1 MFASA
6 RKAAELIFDRTFFHI
21 VLKSVALTILL
32 FVILFAAAEYALY
45 HLPIAHWAGLDAALS
60 ILGIVLFLLLVMFL
74 GAPVAALFATLFLE
88 DVARAVEAK
97 DYPDDP
103 QARGAPFWQS
113 LLLGLRLFAL
123 LVAANALLLPA
134 DFLLPGVG
142 NLLSL
147 FVTGWLLGR
156 QYFELVALRHVSRT
170 TMDNLRRQHRGP
182 ILAAGVMMAVAAA
195 IPVVN
200 LFAPIFG
207 VALMVHEYKR
217 FVREDQPA

>member
-6 RKAAELIFDRTFFHI
+6 RKAAELIFDHRFFHV
-21 VLKSVALTILL
+21 VLKAVGLTILL
-32 FVILFAAAEYALY
+32 FVILFAGAEYALH
-45 HLPIAHWAGLDAALS
+45 HLSIAHSAGGDAALS
-60 ILGIVLFLLLVMFL
+60 ILGIILFFLLATFL
-74 GAPVAALFATLFLE
+74 GAPVAALFATLFLDE
-88 DVARAVEAK
+88 VAGAVEAK
-97 DYPDDP
+97 YYPDDP
-103 QARGAPFWQS
+103 SARGAPFWQS

-123 LVAANALLLPA
+123 LLIAGALLLPA
-134 DFLLPGVG
+134 DFFLPGVG

-147 FVTGWLLGR
+147 LVTGWLLGR

-170 TMDNLRRQHRGP
+170 AMDNLRRQRRGA
-182 ILAAGVMMAVAAA
+182 ILAAGVLMALTAA

-200 LFAPIFG
+200 LFAPLFG

>member
-6 RKAAELIFDRTFFHI
+6 RKAAGLIFDRAFLSV
-21 VLKSVALTILL
+21 VLKAVALTILL
-32 FVILFAAAEYALY
+32 FAILFAGAEYALY
-45 HLPIAHWAGLDAALS
+45 HLPIAHSAGLDAALS
-60 ILGIVLFLLLVMFL
+60 ILGIILFFLLVMFL
-74 GAPVAALFATLFLE
+74 GGPVAALFASLFLE

-97 DYPDDP
+97 YYPEDP
-103 QARGAPFWQS
+103 PAHGAPFWQS

-123 LVAANALLLPA
+123 LVGVSALLLPA

-147 FVTGWLLGR
+147 LVTGWLLGR

-170 TMDNLRRQHRGP
+170 AVDNLRRQRRGAN
-182 ILAAGVMMAVAAA
+182 LAAGVMIAVAAV

-200 LFAPIFG
+200 LFAPLFG

>member
-6 RKAAELIFDRTFFHI
+6 RKAAELIFDRAFFHI
-21 VLKSVALTILL
+21 VLKAVALTILL
-32 FVILFAAAEYALY
+32 FVIVFAGAEYALY
-45 HLPIAHWAGLDAALS
+45 HLPIAHSAGLDAALP
-60 ILGIVLFLLLVMFL
+60 ILGIVVFILLVMFL

-103 QARGAPFWQS
+103 LARGAPFWQG

-123 LVAANALLLPA
+123 LVAANALLLPG

-156 QYFELVALRHVSRT
+156 QYFELVALRHISRT
-170 TMDNLRRQHRGP
+170 AMDNLRRQRRGA
-182 ILAAGVMMAVAAA
+182 ILAAGVILAVAAA

-200 LFAPIFG
+200 LFAPLFG

-217 FVREDQPA
+217 FIREDQPA

>member
-1 MFASA
+1 
-6 RKAAELIFDRTFFHI
+6 
-21 VLKSVALTILL
+21 LTILL
-32 FVILFAAAEYALY
+32 FVILFAAAEYALH
-45 HLPIAHWAGLDAALS
+45 HLPIAHWAGLDAALP
-60 ILGIVLFLLLVMFL
+60 ILGIILLLLLVMYL

-97 DYPDDP
+97 DYPGDP
-103 QARGAPFWQS
+103 PARGASFWQS

-123 LVAANALLLPA
+123 LAGASALLLPA

-156 QYFELVALRHVSRT
+156 QYFELVTLRHVSRT
-170 TMDNLRRQHRGP
+170 AMDNLRRQRRSA
-182 ILAAGVMMAVAAA
+182 ILADGVMMAVAAA

-200 LFAPIFG
+200 LFAPLFG

-217 FVREDQPA
+217 FTREDRPA